1 MLVWDAR
8 PQDDGI
14 AAPQGVGYTV
24 FACFSVTK
32 AGSWQNGDAAWV
44 TAETNAKVG
53 GVLDQETNESGELA
67 PEASLPPDE
76 LFTGAFSISE
86 ALEKLRLR
94 LLDLTARNRLLNFK
108 PTAAKSLQFVEGR
121 LSPCYQKLVESSDR
135 RIPLHPVPEPRRL
148 EFVEKL
154 GRLVR
159 PDVRDYARAQGIST
173 TYELADQAS
182 GEKEIQGVRAL
193 LYPDELERHCRKM
206 ATAAKTAIEETGA
219 NMLFLLLGFL
229 EFPEAP
235 NSNKILLA
243 PLVPVPV
250 SLDKGDLDRATGTYR
265 YSLSYTGE
273 ELTENLSLREKLKQD
288 FNVELPDFT
297 EESTLDSYY
306 QELARAIDGKP
317 SFKLRRQATLALVSM
332 TKMLL
337 VRDLDP
343 KNWPKIER
351 ESALMKHDIVKMV
364 FEGAAHGDGSDDDD
378 NEEYIVDFHKH
389 AGLPLIF
396 DADSSQH
403 SALIDAIDGKNL
415 VIEGPPGTGK
425 SQTITNLVACAISSG
440 KKVLFVAEKLAALQV
455 VKSRLSKAG
464 LGDFCLELHSNKT
477 SKKDVLDSIQT
488 RAGKR
493 YTKPSQLDAML
504 EALKEKRRTLTNYVE
519 LINTQSGNAQGLTI
533 HQVLWRAERY
543 RQKAGEAWRRAQKIT
558 VERASELTAAE
569 FDSFYDQLARLV
581 QEHERIGT
589 YGPAAPFW
597 GFFASSLPPAAEVE
611 IEQALTTAVP
621 AVEALRDCYTAAAS
635 VLDAAKLALSKEEA
649 KELAVSLLTL
659 SSFAK
664 ESMAEEILPRLFEDP
679 YTRGHPAETVLRR
692 LVMQQGRAKEF
703 RVEFEGKVDPH
714 LIVDGDLR
722 KEGPRT
728 LTTLRNLGISKLTP
742 DELEALGARCRSLAT
757 EGRMAL
763 DEFRVLATVAG
774 QEFKGSDHCVSRVG
788 LPIELST
795 SCPRNELH
803 RRSPELASPGSAKI
817 ILDAKQRYTTMSK
830 RQAELEERLYMDTAV
845 AERDVEEIVQVF
857 REGDEWWRF
866 VQSRHRSAVAFHKR
880 LAKIKKVTKSVRRE
894 ELEALHAHLK
904 ETRLAREDL
913 RYRKAMG
920 GQWNAG
926 ATEFDA
932 LHAVA
937 FWIETANTKLLDAEL
952 DASTFSPLTVTAA
965 QVASLSKSGD
975 RLARAQELLNGCF
988 KHVTEGALK
997 DASATNTTFRHS
1009 KTWQERLQL
1018 LDTLGERLIQQAQM
1032 IGRWGPSSQPSESII
1047 LALRALNDLQQ
1058 VEQDVNRDQ
1067 EAKALLKNRHKGLH
1081 SDLEP
1086 LFQALT
1092 YGRAVLDLS
1101 LPEDIYRVLL
1111 SDRGNA
1117 SRRELIHKLAEIE
1130 KAWQPVEA
1138 FCDFLG
1144 ARGRFELA
1152 QWAGTEPSA
1161 PTFID
1166 GFLDRIQKAK
1176 GGVGGLLQWVQYI
1189 HAAEFA
1195 VERGLKEYVDLLES
1209 EGVPRQ
1215 QVPEVYGY
1223 RFYGTIAE
1231 ALFEKH
1237 KLLEKF
1243 SSLSHDAV
1251 RNEFRKLDHDIIE
1264 LRGHDVAAMAA
1275 SLARPP
1281 AGSTGPRVVDK
1292 TEKVLLQYLYP
1303 QARPRLPIRKMMIQ
1317 AGRAIQQY
1325 KPCFMMGPQA
1335 VAQYLA
1341 PGALEFDIVVM
1352 DEASQLKPEEA
1363 LGAIARGKQL
1373 IVVGDPKQLPPTTFF
1388 DKLGETQDDDDSK
1401 EHAAVM
1407 QPSIL
1412 EVCMGHFRPV
1422 RTLRWHYRSQHQS
1435 LIAFSNARFYR
1446 NNLIVF
1452 PSPYERSRNLGCKL
1466 RYIPGATYDSQ
1477 MNIKEAN
1484 VVVEAVLVHMRE
1496 RPGDSLGV
1504 VTLNLKQRE
1513 LIDELLQKRVRD
1525 LDYVDAFSQAH
1536 EKEGFGFFVKNLEN
1550 VQGDER
1556 DVIFISTTFGPAPG
1570 TNSVFQ
1576 RFGPISRHD
1585 GWRRLN
1591 VLFTRARKSLTVFT
1605 SMRPEDIVDGEN
1617 VPKGRRELR
1626 AYLEYLRTGIVPQ
1639 TTGAEGPPDSD
1650 FEIAV
1655 MDALERYGYSC
1666 TPQLGVAGYRID
1678 LAVNHPRYPGTYL
1691 AAIECDGAAY
1701 HSGRSARDRD
1711 RIRQEILE
1719 RLGWKG
1725 RIQRIWSTDWYRA
1738 PAHEIGRL
1746 VSWLEKLKAVPMD
1759 EAYLVAPEPDLVAPA
1774 STPLLAAAKA
1784 QASTEATLEDLGVT
1798 IDADEPLEVQV
1809 GDKVT
1814 YVNLGQDKEATITI
1828 GTRRDEPRGM
1838 IDYNTPLAEAL
1849 LGLQEG
1855 EIAPLVIQGRPTV
1868 RLRIVKIERAG
1879 ETAQAT

>member
-1 MLVWDAR
+1 MD
-8 PQDDGI
+8 
-14 AAPQGVGYTV
+14 
-24 FACFSVTK
+24 
-32 AGSWQNGDAAWV
+32 
-44 TAETNAKVG
+44 E
-53 GVLDQETNESGELA
+53 ETNESGEAA
-67 PEASLPPDE
+67 PEAPLPSDE
-76 LFTGAFSISE
+76 LFTGEFPISE

-121 LSPCYQKLVESSDR
+121 LSPCFQKLVESSDR
-135 RIPLHPVPEPRRL
+135 RIPLHAVPEPRRS

-154 GRLVR
+154 GRFVR

-173 TYELADQAS
+173 TYELGDQAI

-229 EFPEAP
+229 EYPEAP
-235 NSNKILLA
+235 DSTKTLFS

-250 SLDKGDLDRATGTYR
+250 SLDKGELDRATGTYR

-297 EESTLDSYY
+297 EESTLETYY
-306 QELARAIDGKP
+306 QQLALAIDGKP
-317 SFKLRRQATLALVSM
+317 GFKLRRQATLALVSM

-343 KNWPKIER
+343 KNWPRIR
-351 ESALMKHDIVKMV
+351 GESALTKHGIVKMV
-364 FEGAAHGDGSDDDD
+364 FEGAKHDDGSDDDD
-378 NEEYIVDFHKH
+378 NEEYDVDIHKH

-425 SQTITNLVACAISSG
+425 SQTITNLVASAISSG

-455 VKSRLSKAG
+455 VKSRLSMAG

-493 YTKPSQLDAML
+493 YTTPSQLDPML

-543 RQKAGEAWRRAQKIT
+543 RQKARDAWRKAQKIT
-558 VERASELTAAE
+558 VKRAAELTRAE
-569 FDSFYDQLARLV
+569 FDSLYDELARLV
-581 QEHERIGT
+581 QEHERIGS
-589 YGPAAPFW
+589 YGPAASFW

-621 AVEALRDCYTAAAS
+621 AVEALRACYAAAAT
-635 VLDAAKLALSKEEA
+635 VLNASKLALSKEES

-664 ESMAEEILPRLFEDP
+664 DGMAEEVLPRLFEDP
-679 YTRGHPAETVLRR
+679 YSRGNPAEAVLRR
-692 LVMQQGRAKEF
+692 FAMQQAQAKELRAK
-703 RVEFEGKVDPH
+703 FEGKVHPY
-714 LIVDGDLR
+714 LIVDEGLR
-722 KEGPRT
+722 KEGLRS
-728 LTTLRNLGISKLTP
+728 LTTLHNLGISKLTP
-742 DELEALGARCRSLAT
+742 DEIEGLGAQCRSLAA
-757 EGRMAL
+757 EGRTAL
-763 DEFRVLATVAG
+763 DEFRALAAVAG
-774 QEFKGSDHCVSRVG
+774 QEFKGSDQCVSRVG
-788 LPIELST
+788 LPIELSA

-817 ILDAKQRYTTMSK
+817 ILEAKQRFATLAT
-830 RQAELEERLYMDTAV
+830 RHVELGQRLYMDIAV
-845 AERDVEEIVQVF
+845 PERNVEEAVQVL

-866 VQSRHRSAVAFHKR
+866 FQSRHRSAVAFHKR
-880 LAKIKKVTKSVRRE
+880 LAKNKKIARSVRRE
-894 ELEALHAHLK
+894 ELESLHAHLK
-904 ETRLAREDL
+904 ETRLAKEDL

-920 GQWNAG
+920 AQWNTD

-937 FWIETANTKLLDAEL
+937 AWIELANTKLLDADL
-952 DASTFSPLTVTAA
+952 DVSTFSPLEVTAA
-965 QVASLSKSGD
+965 QIASLSKSGD
-975 RLARAQELLNGCF
+975 RLTRAKQLLNACF
-988 KHVTEGALK
+988 RYVTEGALSN
-997 DASATNTTFRHS
+997 ASATNTSFRHS
-1009 KTWQERLQL
+1009 KIWQERLQL
-1018 LDTLGERLIQQAQM
+1018 LDTLGERLIQQAQL

-1047 LALRALNDLQQ
+1047 LALRALGDFQQ
-1058 VEQDVNRDQ
+1058 VEQDVTRDQ
-1067 EAKALLKNRHKGLH
+1067 ETKALLKNRHKGLH
-1081 SDLEP
+1081 TDLEP
-1086 LFQALT
+1086 VFQALA
-1092 YGRAVLDLS
+1092 YGRAVLDLN
-1101 LPEDIYRVLL
+1101 LPKDIVRVLL
-1111 SDRGNA
+1111 SDTGNA
-1117 SRRELIHKLAEIE
+1117 LREELIRKLVEIE
-1130 KAWQPVEA
+1130 KAWQPVNA
-1138 FCDFLG
+1138 FCEFLS
-1144 ARGRFELA
+1144 ARGRFELT
-1152 QWAGTEPSA
+1152 QWAGAEPSA
-1161 PTFID
+1161 PNFID
-1166 GFLDRIQKAK
+1166 GFLDRIQRAKA
-1176 GGVGGLLQWVQYI
+1176 GIGGLLQWVQYI
-1189 HAAEFA
+1189 HASQFT

-1209 EGVPRQ
+1209 EEAPRKQ
-1215 QVPEVYGY
+1215 IPEVYGY

-1231 ALFEKH
+1231 ALFAKH
-1237 KLLEKF
+1237 NLLGEF

-1251 RNEFRKLDHDIIE
+1251 RNEFRKLDHDIIQ
-1264 LRGHDVAAMAA
+1264 LRGQDVAAMAA
-1275 SLARPP
+1275 SLAKPP
-1281 AGSTGPRVVDK
+1281 AGSTGPRVADK

-1317 AGRAIQQY
+1317 AGRTIQEY

-1373 IVVGDPKQLPPTTFF
+1373 VVVGDPKQLPPTTFF

-1401 EHAAVM
+1401 QHTAVM

-1466 RYIPGATYDSQ
+1466 RYISGATYDSQ

-1484 VVVEAVLVHMRE
+1484 VVVDAVLTHMRE

-1513 LIDELLQKRVRD
+1513 LIDELLQKRMRD

-1576 RFGPISRHD
+1576 RFGPISQHD

-1626 AYLEYLRTGIVPQ
+1626 AYLEYLRTGVVPQ
-1639 TTGAEGPPDSD
+1639 TTGVEGPTDSD

-1655 MDALERYGYSC
+1655 MDALELCGYSC

-1678 LAVNHPRYPGTYL
+1678 LAVKHPRYPGAYL

-1719 RLGWKG
+1719 RLGWKA
-1725 RIQRIWSTDWYRA
+1725 RIYRIWSTDWYRA
-1738 PAHEIGRL
+1738 PAHEMGRL
-1746 VSWLEKLKAVPMD
+1746 VSWLEKLKTVSMD
-1759 EAYLVAPEPDLVAPA
+1759 EAYLVATEPDVDTLAT
-1774 STPLLAAAKA
+1774 TPILAAAKA
-1784 QASTEATLEDLGVT
+1784 QADAEATLEDLGVT
-1798 IDADEPLEVQV
+1798 IEADESLEVQV

-1814 YVNLGQDKEATITI
+1814 YVNLSQEKEATITI
-1828 GTRRDEPRGM
+1828 GTRTDELRGM
-1838 IDYNTPLAEAL
+1838 IDYRTPLAEAL

-1855 EIAPLVIQGRPTV
+1855 EITPLAIPGRPTTV
-1868 RLRIVKIERAG
+1868 RLRIVKIRRAR